1 LSKLEAKRL
10 AGLQSLEVVC
20 VMRLPIDSLTAISA
34 DASVHSAM
42 DSTPTDAERLAR
54 LSFNLPRSLYRKLR
68 LHDLEQDMTL
78 SAALEARVIRKELG

>member
-1 LSKLEAKRL
+1 
-10 AGLQSLEVVC
+10 
-20 VMRLPIDSLTAISA
+20 
-34 DASVHSAM
+34 M